1 MKVKL
6 IIKNGKVEIETLEVT
21 GQKCTDIA
29 NDLAQL
35 LGTKTDQRLKPQYY
49 DETEILQQR
58 NS

>member
-6 IIKNGKVEIETLEVT
+6 IIKDGKVTLETSEVR
-21 GQKCTDIA
+21 GKKCVDVA
-29 NDLAQL
+29 DELAKL

-49 DETEILQQR
+49 DENEVVQQR